1 MPNTKVVFSKELA
14 NILVNKGFKIIKT
27 DINLKDP
34 KFKVFIFELSEALL
48 EEVEAYK
55 KSKGG

>member
-27 DINLKDP
+27 DINLKDC
-34 KFKVFIFELSEALL
+34 KYKVFIFELSEALL
-48 EEVEAYK
+48 EEIEAYR

>member
-27 DINLKDP
+27 DINLKDC
-34 KFKVFIFELSEALL
+34 KYKVFIFQYSEELEK
-48 EEVEAYK
+48 EIEAYR

>member
-14 NILVNKGFKIIKT
+14 NILVDKGFKIIKT

-34 KFKVFIFELSEALL
+34 KFKVFVFENSEGLL
-48 EEVEAYK
+48 EEIEAYR